1 MLSELIIVCE
11 LNQNLSVLIK
21 MKQITTVLSD
31 FMWFSYGIKLKQ

>member
-1 MLSELIIVCE
+1 MLSKLIIVCE

-31 FMWFSYGIKLKQ
+31 LCDFHME